1 MTDEPAKEPA
11 ASDPPPLR
19 SVHTTTFPQILAKT
33 VASVLVSTYQ
43 AGKLII
49 LRNERG
55 PLNTHFRDFSRPM
68 GLAASG
74 GKLAVGTSVGIQEF
88 HNVPAVCSKLD
99 AAVGDEAGADGR
111 RKDSPPTS
119 NTPQKPKH
127 DACFLPRRSHTTG
140 DVQIHEM
147 AWIGD
152 ELWFVNTAFSCLS
165 TRSDTNSFEVNWRP
179 AFIDQLLPADFCHLN
194 GLAVRDGR
202 AAYVTA
208 LGQTNTAGGWRANKR
223 DGGILIDVKSNEII
237 ARGLSMPHS
246 PRWHR
251 DRLWLLESGDGSLGT
266 VDLATG
272 RYESIV
278 HLPGFTRGLSLLG
291 NFAFVGLS
299 QVRES
304 AVFSGIPLVD
314 RLAQAERVCGVWI
327 VDIQSAE
334 ILAFVRFEDAVQ
346 EIFAV
351 ELLLGTN
358 YPDVANHDLELIG
371 GSYVLSDEAIS
382 LVPEA
387 SRAAVRKASAV
398 R

>member
-1 MTDEPAKEPA
+1 MADS
-11 ASDPPPLR
+11 ASTESAPPLR
-19 SVHTTTFPQILAKT
+19 SVHTTTFPQILAKIA
-33 VASVLVSTYQ
+33 ASVLVSTYQ

-49 LRNERG
+49 LRNERW
-55 PLNTHFRDFSRPM
+55 PPNTRFLDFTLPM
-68 GLAASG
+68 GLATSQ

-99 AAVGDEAGADGR
+99 AAAGELAGAA
-111 RKDSPPTS
+111 
-119 NTPQKPKH
+119 KPKH

-179 AFIDQLLPADFCHLN
+179 PFIDQLLPADFCHLN

-208 LGQTNTAGGWRANKR
+208 LGQTKTPGGWRANKR
-223 DGGILIDVKSNEII
+223 DGGILIDVRSNEIV

-251 DRLWLLESGDGSLGT
+251 EQLWLLESGDGSLGT
-266 VDLATG
+266 VDLDTG

-278 HLPGFTRGLSLLG
+278 HLPGFTRGLSFLG
-291 NFAFVGLS
+291 KFAFVGLS

-314 RLAQAERVCGVWI
+314 RLEQADRVCGVWI

-334 ILAFVRFEDAVQ
+334 ILGFVRFEDAVQ

-351 ELLLGTN
+351 ELLLGTH
-358 YPDVANHDLELIG
+358 YPDVANHDPELIG
-371 GSYVLSDEAIS
+371 SSYVLSDDALA

-387 SRAAVRKASAV
+387 SRAAVRKSSAAG
-398 R
+398 